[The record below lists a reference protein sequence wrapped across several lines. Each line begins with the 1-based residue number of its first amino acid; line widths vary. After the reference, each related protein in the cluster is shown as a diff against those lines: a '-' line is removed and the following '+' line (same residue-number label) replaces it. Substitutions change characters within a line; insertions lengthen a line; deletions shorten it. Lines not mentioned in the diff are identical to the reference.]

1 MAIPKI
7 SKMDFAGFT
16 TDTRG
21 TSALFHKYCPKRSRR
36 TMTRILAITEPRADA
51 PGPIIPLG
59 LAKVSVREIA
69 ATVISLSKEF
79 MVLPTSVK
87 KIRRNATGDHP
98 RLGSHLV
105 SNRVW

>member
-1 MAIPKI
+1 
-7 SKMDFAGFT
+7 
-16 TDTRG
+16 
-21 TSALFHKYCPKRSRR
+21 
-36 TMTRILAITEPRADA
+36 
-51 PGPIIPLG
+51 LG